1 MQDLKNTT
9 IGGKSITLKRVPA
22 RDARHIQT
30 MLIAIIAEPLADAL
44 GAQSQ
49 ATAKGKKGK
58 EATQGEQILAGLKGV
73 AGILPKLSD
82 GELDNLIDKC
92 KPFIMV
98 DGKLFDENEQFDADS
113 LFDMYEVLWYFLKET
128 FGGFISAALSR
139 FPQVQKTA
147 AFKK

>member
-30 MLIAIIAEPLADAL
+30 MLIAVVAEPLAEAL
-44 GAQSQ
+44 GSQSN
-49 ATAKGKKGK
+49 TKSKKGK

-92 KPFIMV
+92 KPFILV
-98 DGKLFDENEQFDADS
+98 DGKQFDENEQFDADS

-128 FGGFISAALSR
+128 FAGFINAARSR
-139 FPQVQKTA
+139 FPQAQAMA
-147 AFKK
+147 ALKK

>member
-30 MLIAIIAEPLADAL
+30 MLIAVVAEPLAEAL
-44 GAQSQ
+44 GAQS
-49 ATAKGKKGK
+49 TTKSKKAK
-58 EATQGEQILAGLKGV
+58 EATQGEQILAGLKGI

-92 KPFIMV
+92 KPFIIV
-98 DGKLFDENEQFDADS
+98 DGKPFDENEQFDADS
-113 LFDMYEVLWYFLKET
+113 LFGMYEVLWYFLKET
-128 FGGFISAALSR
+128 FGGFIDAIRSR
-139 FPQVQKTA
+139 FPQAQAMATL
-147 AFKK
+147 KK